1 VRKLDLIGQRFG
13 RLIVIELFDRNAKRT
28 LWKCKCDCGNEKVI
42 DSGSI
47 VSGHTKSCGCFR
59 RDVKMTHGMH
69 KSPEYKTW
77 VQMRCRCSNKNTPYY
92 MYYGE
97 RGIKVCDRWDNSFED
112 FYKDMGDRPSKY
124 HSIERKNNN
133 GNYEPDN
140 CIWATREE
148 QMRNTRTRRTSA
160 TGITGVELKKGRKK
174 YSANITV
181 NGKTINLGCFK
192 LIEDAQRSREA
203 AELIYWGKLNR
214 VT

>member
-1 VRKLDLIGQRFG
+1 
-13 RLIVIELFDRNAKRT
+13 
-28 LWKCKCDCGNEKVI
+28 
-42 DSGSI
+42 
-47 VSGHTKSCGCFR
+47 
-59 RDVKMTHGMH
+59 
-69 KSPEYKTW
+69 
-77 VQMRCRCSNKNTPYY
+77 